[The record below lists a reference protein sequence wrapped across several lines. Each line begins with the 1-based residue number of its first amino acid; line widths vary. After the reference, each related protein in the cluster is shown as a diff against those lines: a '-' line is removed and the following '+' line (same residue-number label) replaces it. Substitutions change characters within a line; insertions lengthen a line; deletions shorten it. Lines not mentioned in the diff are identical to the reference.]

1 MEVPLEWQLAK
12 LLVSIGV
19 VLGLSVIAERLSTR
33 AAGLL
38 SGYPLGTAI
47 ALFFIGLEISPGFA
61 AESAVHTLAGFTATL
76 ALGGGYLLC
85 GRRDGLRGVIAGTLG
100 GLLAWGLMSL
110 LLTRFDVN
118 RLGGTLITLLAIL
131 VFSWL
136 YRRIPEHT
144 APPRGGFSAAALALR
159 AGLAAGIIF
168 VITALAHVVPSS
180 WAGVMAAFPVTMYPF
195 LVILHLTHG
204 AAPVATVIK
213 HYPAGLGSLLCYAL
227 CVSLAYDAL
236 GLTWGTLVGFAA
248 ATLWLLAWTRGQAL
262 WQQRRS
268 VTEDPE
274 ATR

>member
-1 MEVPLEWQLAK
+1 MDVPFGWQLAK
-12 LLVSIGV
+12 LLVSISV
-19 VLGLSVIAERLSTR
+19 VLGLSVVAERLSTR

-85 GRRDGLRGVIAGTLG
+85 ARRNGLLGVLSGTIG
-100 GLLAWGLMSL
+100 GLIAWGLASL
-110 LLTRFDVN
+110 ALTQLDVS
-118 RLGGTLITLLAIL
+118 RLGGTLITLAAIV
-131 VFSWL
+131 VFSGL
-136 YRRIPEHT
+136 YRRVPDT
-144 APPRGGFSAAALALR
+144 AAPPRGGFSWAALALR

-168 VITALAHVVPSS
+168 LITGLAHMVPSA

-213 HYPAGLGSLLCYAL
+213 HYPAGLGSLLCYTL
-227 CVSLAYDAL
+227 CVSLVYVPL
-236 GLTWGTLVGFAA
+236 GLVWGTLLGFAA
-248 ATLWLLAWTRGQAL
+248 ATLWLLAWTRGQA
-262 WQQRRS
+262 WWQRRRRS
-268 VTEDPE
+268 AMT
-274 ATR
+274 

>member
-1 MEVPLEWQLAK
+1 MDVPLGWQVAK

-19 VLGLSVIAERLSTR
+19 VLGLSVVAERLSTR

-47 ALFFIGLEISPGFA
+47 ALFFIGLEISPNFA
-61 AESAVHTLAGFTATL
+61 AESAVHTLAGFSATL

-85 GRRDGLRGVIAGTLG
+85 GRRNGLSGVLAGTAGGLVAWAIAG
-100 GLLAWGLMSL
+100 L
-110 LLTRFDVN
+110 LLTRFDLS
-118 RLGGTLITLLAIL
+118 RLGGTLITLAAIL
-131 VFSWL
+131 VFMRL
-136 YRRIPEHT
+136 YRHVPET
-144 APPRGGFSAAALALR
+144 AATPRGGFSWPALALR

-168 VITALAHVVPSS
+168 LITGLAHVVPSA

-227 CVSLAYDAL
+227 CVSLTYVPL
-236 GLTWGTLVGFAA
+236 GLAWGTLTGFAA
-248 ATLWLLAWTRGQAL
+248 ATLWLLTWTRCQAR
-262 WQQRRS
+262 WRRRQ
-268 VTEDPE
+268 DA
-274 ATR
+274 AT

>member
-1 MEVPLEWQLAK
+1 MDVPLGWQLAK

-19 VLGLSVIAERLSTR
+19 VLGLSVVAERLSTR

-47 ALFFIGLEISPGFA
+47 ALFFIGLEISPSFA
-61 AESAVHTLAGFTATL
+61 AESAVHTLAGFSATL

-85 GRRDGLRGVIAGTLG
+85 ARRDGLPGVLTGTAG
-100 GLLAWGLMSL
+100 GLVAWAVAGL

-118 RLGGTLITLLAIL
+118 RLGGTLITLAAIL
-131 VFSWL
+131 IFMRL
-136 YRRIPEHT
+136 YRHVPEAA
-144 APPRGGFSAAALALR
+144 APPRGGFSWPALALR

-168 VITALAHVVPSS
+168 LITGLAHVVPSA

-227 CVSLAYDAL
+227 CVSLTYVPL
-236 GLTWGTLVGFAA
+236 GLAWGTLAGFAA
-248 ATLWLLAWTRGQAL
+248 ATLWLLAWTRGQA
-262 WQQRRS
+262 WWRHRRGGM
-268 VTEDPE
+268 T
-274 ATR
+274 

>member
-47 ALFFIGLEISPGFA
+47 ALFFIGLEISPNFA
-61 AESAVHTLAGFTATL
+61 AESAVHTLAGFSATL

-85 GRRDGLRGVIAGTLG
+85 GRRDGLRGVLGGTLG

-118 RLGGTLITLLAIL
+118 RLSGTLITLLAIV

-136 YRRIPEHT
+136 YRRIPERA

-159 AGLAAGIIF
+159 AGLAAGIVF

-227 CVSLAYDAL
+227 CVSLAYDTL
-236 GLTWGTLVGFAA
+236 GLAWGTLIGFAA
-248 ATLWLLAWTRGQAL
+248 ATLWLLGWNRGQAL
-262 WQQRRS
+262 WHQRR
-268 VTEDPE
+268 TADRDPE

>member
-85 GRRDGLRGVIAGTLG
+85 GRRDGFRGVLTGTLG
-100 GLLAWGLMSL
+100 GLIAWGLMSL
-110 LLTRFDVN
+110 MLTHFDVN
-118 RLGGTLITLLAIL
+118 RLGGTLITLVAIL
-131 VFSWL
+131 AFMRL
-136 YRRIPEHT
+136 YRHVPDT
-144 APPRGGFSAAALALR
+144 AATPRGGFSWPALALR
-159 AGLAAGIIF
+159 AGLAASIIF
-168 VITALAHVVPSS
+168 LITGLAHVVPSA

-204 AAPVATVIK
+204 AGPVATVIK
-213 HYPAGLGSLLCYAL
+213 HYPAGLGSLLCYTL

-248 ATLWLLAWTRGQAL
+248 ATLWLLAWTRGQAQ